1 MATKTCKNGHAYDA
15 SIYGQNC
22 PFCPQEDGTEKTK
35 VNGGNGFEDPTIP
48 NSSWGQNNLTDS
60 TKPTTPIGEEEQ
72 EGGHT
77 VIRSANGT
85 RVGPNGG
92 GRKLVGLLV
101 SYSQNAAGEVFK
113 VYEGNT
119 LIGREKSRCDIAFP
133 NDTTMSRE
141 HLSIQYVAAK
151 GRFAAESLGSNG
163 SYINGQVY
171 DKLDKTFELKNNDI
185 IILGATKFV
194 FLAIPP
200 LYLNQ
205 TEENG

>member
-22 PFCPQEDGTEKTK
+22 PFCPQNGEDETV
-35 VNGGNGFEDPTIP
+35 VNTNSRIDGFDDPTKP
-48 NSSWGQNNLTDS
+48 NSGIEQGKPTRP
-60 TKPTTPIGEEEQ
+60 TKPMGNDEQ
-72 EGGHT
+72 EGEHT
-77 VIRSANGT
+77 IIRSANGT
-85 RVGPNGG
+85 RVGPNNG

-101 SYSQNAAGEVFK
+101 SYSQNASGEVFN

-119 LIGREKSRCDIAFP
+119 LIGREKSKCDIAFP

-163 SYINGQVY
+163 SYINGQIF

-185 IILGATKFV
+185 IILGAIKFV

-200 LYLNQ
+200 LYLSQ
-205 TEENG
+205 VEENGK